1 MKKVI
6 FSLILVVLLASC
18 QKEVPNNLPGYYDII
33 SMESEIA
40 LDLDGDGIAQKDLY
54 DELSQTDEP
63 YSRSYSTVSPKKG
76 QEASAKSIFFL
87 GIPKQRFDE
96 STMTHY
102 YGSGSMIC
110 HYDFLTDGS
119 FVMINDRYEYNSER
133 QGDIISLEWDGK
145 DLLTG
150 VFRLRYYII
159 EEQRWVSPLVTIVFQ
174 RVIVK
179 GGDF

>member
-1 MKKVI
+1 MKKLL
-6 FSLILVVLLASC
+6 FLFLLIPFVSC
-18 QKEVPNNLPGYYDII
+18 QKEEPNNLPGYYDII

-54 DELSQTDEP
+54 DELLGNNVEILNTH
-63 YSRSYSTVSPKKG
+63 STIGPTKEQPKSEKYM
-76 QEASAKSIFFL
+76 FFL
-87 GIPKQRFDE
+87 GVYRQQFDKP
-96 STMTHY
+96 TGTHY
-102 YGSGSMIC
+102 YGSGCMMCS
-110 HYDFLTDGS
+110 YDFLPDGTL
-119 FVMINDRYEYNSER
+119 VVINDNYEFNSER

-145 DLLTG
+145 DKLTG

-159 EEQRWVSPLVTIVFQ
+159 EEDRWVSPLVTIVFQ

>member
-1 MKKVI
+1 MKKLL
-6 FSLILVVLLASC
+6 FLFFPILFLSC
-18 QKEVPNNLPGYYDII
+18 QKEEPNNLPGYYDII

-54 DELSQTDEP
+54 DELLENNVEILNTH
-63 YSRSYSTVSPKKG
+63 STIGPTKEQPKSEKYM
-76 QEASAKSIFFL
+76 FFL
-87 GIPKQRFDE
+87 GVYRQQFDKP
-96 STMTHY
+96 TGTHY
-102 YGSGSMIC
+102 YGSGCMMCS
-110 HYDFLTDGS
+110 YDFLPDGTL
-119 FVMINDRYEYNSER
+119 VVINDNNEFNSER

-145 DLLTG
+145 DQLTG

-159 EEQRWVSPLVTIVFQ
+159 EEQQWVSPLVTIVFQ

>member
-1 MKKVI
+1 MKKLL
-6 FSLILVVLLASC
+6 FLFFPILFLSC
-18 QKEVPNNLPGYYDII
+18 PKEEPNNLPGYYDII

-54 DELSQTDEP
+54 DELSRTF
-63 YSRSYSTVSPKKG
+63 YNNSYSVAGPKKE
-76 QEASAKSIFFL
+76 QDASFKYIFFL
-87 GIPKQRFDE
+87 GIPVQQFHE
-96 STMTHY
+96 PTGTHY
-102 YGSGSMIC
+102 YGSGSMFC
-110 HYDFLTDGS
+110 SYDFLADGT
-119 FVMINDRYEYNSER
+119 FVLINDSYDFNSET

-145 DLLTG
+145 DQLTG

-174 RVIVK
+174 RVIVN